1 MDRDGAT
8 KHRFERSYIMAR
20 KPEQKAEGEA
30 GVKRGARNH
39 DELAPTAKPRGAKGP
54 HCGDMGLA
62 SREEQFR
69 PGSGG
74 R

>member
-1 MDRDGAT
+1 
-8 KHRFERSYIMAR
+8 MAR
-20 KPEQKAEGEA
+20 KPQENKPEGEQGLRKA
-30 GVKRGARNH
+30 PNS
-39 DELAPTAKPRGAKGP
+39 DELAASRSARAPESP

-62 SREEQFR
+62 SREKQFR

>member
-1 MDRDGAT
+1 
-8 KHRFERSYIMAR
+8 MAR
-20 KPEQKAEGEA
+20 KPEQKPEGVA
-30 GVKRGARNH
+30 GVKRSARNHTGHKH
-39 DELAPTAKPRGAKGP
+39 DELAPPAKPLSSKGP

-62 SREEQFR
+62 SREQQFR

>member
-1 MDRDGAT
+1 
-8 KHRFERSYIMAR
+8 MAR
-20 KPEQKAEGEA
+20 KPEQKPQGEQ
-30 GVKRGARNH
+30 GAKLVVAKNH
-39 DELAPTAKPRGAKGP
+39 DELAVPGKPPSPKGP

-62 SREEQFR
+62 SREKQFR

>member
-1 MDRDGAT
+1 
-8 KHRFERSYIMAR
+8 MAR
-20 KPEQKAEGEA
+20 KPEQTPEGEQ
-30 GVKRGARNH
+30 GVKRVAAKNH
-39 DELAPTAKPRGAKGP
+39 DELAVPAKPRSPKGP

-62 SREEQFR
+62 SREQQFR

>member
-1 MDRDGAT
+1 
-8 KHRFERSYIMAR
+8 MAR
-20 KPEQKAEGEA
+20 KPEETPVGEQGA
-30 GVKRGARNH
+30 KRAARKNH
-39 DELAPTAKPRGAKGP
+39 DELAAPGKTRAAESP

-62 SREEQFR
+62 SREKQFR

>member
-1 MDRDGAT
+1 
-8 KHRFERSYIMAR
+8 MAR
-20 KPEQKAEGEA
+20 NPEQPKSEQGT
-30 GVKRGARNH
+30 KRASGKNH
-39 DELAPTAKPRGAKGP
+39 DEVGASAKPRAPKGP

-62 SREEQFR
+62 SREKQFR